1 MTPKLSARRP
11 VGASSAFSLVE
22 VTIALGI
29 VAFGLVAILGVLP
42 IAFNTSR
49 TSINQTRATGIM
61 ETVFT
66 GMRAQ
71 PFTSA
76 TIGAGLLYP
85 DANPTPPPP
94 AFTVN
99 LTSRSSTDAETLIL
113 FAVLNETEPTGD
125 SPDPRR
131 MRFVANSGDMN
142 TVMQQAGGAASGY
155 ELVFRFN
162 NQPDGMPTAGLANRI
177 TLNIRATNGAKSTAT
192 AMGAGEVYSFVTIIA
207 NRGGN

>member
-11 VGASSAFSLVE
+11 FGASSAFSLVE

-42 IAFNTSR
+42 VAFTTSR

-61 ETVFT
+61 ETVFA

-85 DANPTPPPP
+85 DANPAPPPP

-99 LTSRSSTDAETLIL
+99 LANLTTTDTLVL
-113 FAVLNETEPTGD
+113 FTVLTETEPTGNNL
-125 SPDPRR
+125 DPRR
-131 MRFVANSGDMN
+131 MRFVANSGDLN
-142 TVMQQAGGAASGY
+142 TVMQQTGGATSGY
-155 ELVFRFN
+155 ELVFHFN
-162 NQPDGMPTAGLANRI
+162 NQPDGMPIPGLANRV
-177 TLNIRATNGAKSTAT
+177 TLNVRAANGAKTTAT
-192 AMGAGEVYSFVTIIA
+192 GAGEVYSFVTVIA
-207 NRGGN
+207 NRGGG